1 MLRAKSRILAGIAI
15 VSIVAASVPEAAFA
29 TEGCSSGSV
38 AVGGI
43 QSFNPA
49 IEDPNLATF
58 KLVSDVSGLTMQ
70 VIDEQSTTICD
81 TAIYAGGSPTCSW
94 VPVVGASYTVQ
105 VLRPASPAVLESAA
119 APSAPTG
126 GTSSSSSSSAS
137 SSSSSSSSDS
147 GSASAPPAEG
157 DNVAVDGT
165 QPGVGG
171 PEVSFEVCSV
181 LSE

>member
-15 VSIVAASVPEAAFA
+15 VSVVAASVPEAAFA
-29 TEGCSSGSV
+29 TEGCNSGSI

-43 QSFNPA
+43 QSFNPVIDNA
-49 IEDPNLATF
+49 DLAKF
-58 KLVSDVSGLTMQ
+58 SLVTDASGLTMQ
-70 VIDEQSTTICD
+70 VIDDQNTTICD
-81 TAIYAGGSPTCSW
+81 TAIWVGGNPTCSW

-119 APSAPTG
+119 APSAPAG
-126 GTSSSSSSSAS
+126 GSSSSSSSSSSSAS
-137 SSSSSSSSDS
+137 SSAGTSS
-147 GSASAPPAEG
+147 SAPPAEG

-171 PEVSFEVCSV
+171 PEATFDVCSV
-181 LSE
+181 QSN